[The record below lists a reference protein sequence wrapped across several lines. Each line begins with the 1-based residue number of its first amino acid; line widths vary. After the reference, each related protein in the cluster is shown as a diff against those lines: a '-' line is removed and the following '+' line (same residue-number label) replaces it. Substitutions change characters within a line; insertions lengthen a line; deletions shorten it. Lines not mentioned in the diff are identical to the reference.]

1 MPDSPFPSLRQ
12 EIQNYLRSC
21 EHLLSI
27 PAASHNPPFTSEELQ
42 IMNYYGAE
50 MAKMVGHIAKM

>member
-1 MPDSPFPSLRQ
+1 MPDSPFPSLRP

-27 PAASHNPPFTSEELQ
+27 PAASHNPPFSADELQ
-42 IMNYYGAE
+42 IMNYYAAE
-50 MAKMVGHIAKM
+50 VAKMVGQLAEL